1 MISNQDKKNAFWNSS
16 VFVISSIAGFINFSL
31 TLKAYSPEIF
41 GLFILMTSI
50 FGLGYTFDFG
60 FGAATIKQLSIA
72 KKDNDVNLIKRFFF
86 TYLITYVIISL
97 FITILISAYYL
108 LFIKDSEIV
117 STVKNINTNIIF
129 VFISSSYILRYINNY
144 LKNIFEGFS
153 EFIILSKI
161 LFIIT
166 FINTLL
172 IVILFVFRLELMYL
186 ALFTFLIQ
194 LISTLILFVRLMYS
208 HRELTMSF
216 KHFDYL
222 LIKKYLLYGFNIQLS
237 NFIGSLIDPV
247 IKLLIGNYLSLSFVT
262 FYETSKKI
270 IDLSNGLIFSAQ
282 KGLFNKLSEHHSS
295 GKLND
300 YVNNDLF
307 YYSKMSNYYS
317 ILAYGLMNPIIC
329 YGMLLW
335 FKSYES
341 VIILLLFFI
350 PYSLINFGG
359 AMYLVLMVDGKGL
372 KLVLIQLLN
381 LFTIFIFLFISL
393 YYSGSYLGLSG
404 FYLSIII
411 NMVVI
416 FSLLRKANDL
426 NIKLYIKKT
435 LLFDVVKLNIILL
448 LQVFMM
454 FTYKDYY
461 ISILILFML
470 VYYVVFYKYAKYFYN
485 VFMEKILKSKLKLL

>member
-16 VFVISSIAGFINFSL
+16 VFVISSVAGFVNFSL
-31 TLKAYSPEIF
+31 TLKAYSSEIF

-60 FGAATIKQLSIA
+60 FGAATIKQLSVA
-72 KKDNDVNLIKRFFF
+72 KKDNDLNLIKRFFF
-86 TYLITYVIISL
+86 TYLITYVMISL
-97 FITILISAYYL
+97 FITFIISVYYVM
-108 LFIKDSEIV
+108 FIKDSLIV
-117 STVKNINTNIIF
+117 STLKNVNTNILFI
-129 VFISSSYILRYINNY
+129 FISGSYIFKYINNY

-153 EFIILSKI
+153 EFIVLSKI
-161 LFIIT
+161 LFVIT

-172 IVILFVFRLELMYL
+172 IVILFVFKLELMYL
-186 ALFTFLIQ
+186 AFFTFLIQ
-194 LISTLILFVRLMYS
+194 LISDLILIIRLIYS
-208 HRELTMSF
+208 HRELNISF
-216 KHFDYL
+216 KYFDYS

-237 NFIGSLIDPV
+237 KFIGSLIDPV

-282 KGLFNKLSEHHSS
+282 KGLFNKLSEHHFS
-295 GKLND
+295 GTLNN
-300 YVNNDLF
+300 YVNNNLF

-317 ILAYGLMNPIIC
+317 ILAYGLMNPLIC
-329 YGMLLW
+329 FGMLFW
-335 FKSYES
+335 FKSFES

-350 PYSLINFGG
+350 PYSLINYGG

-381 LFTIFIFLFISL
+381 LCTIFLFLFVSL

-426 NIKLYIKKT
+426 NIKLYIENT
-435 LLFDVVKLNIILL
+435 MLFDVVKLNIILL
-448 LQVFMM
+448 IQVFLM
-454 FTYKDYY
+454 FTYEDYY
-461 ISILILFML
+461 ISILIFFML

-485 VFMEKILKSKLKLL
+485 VFVEKILKGKFKIL